1 MYQKEN
7 TIVQEIPDFYH
18 PFGGKMDPENRWIKT
33 KKMIPWEMME
43 EKYASHFKAIGRK
56 AKKDQMAMG
65 ALLIQQKLGLTDEET
80 VAQIIENPYL
90 QYFIGLSEYQ
100 GKKPFDSSMM
110 VYFRKRV
117 TPEMLEELNDALCI
131 KKKTKKKKDDKKD
144 DDDQPPENKGKLL
157 LDATCTPADIKF
169 PTDLNLLNEAR
180 EKLEAMIDES
190 FSRGELG
197 RDKPRTYRRVAR
209 KSYLIAAKNKRIS
222 EGKLKKAI
230 RKQLQYVRRDLGYLE
245 KADQT
250 KMTAKQQKDLTVI
263 CKLYGQ
269 QKKMFEEQIH
279 SIPDR
284 IVSISQ
290 DHVRPIVRGK
300 AGAGV
305 EFGAKVSI
313 SLLNGFVFADKISW
327 DNYNEGTILKE
338 HVQKFLER
346 FGCYPKAV
354 IVDKIYRTRENQ
366 EFCKEYGIRL
376 SGPPLGRPR
385 MDELEREKI
394 KAQERKDISVRNAV
408 EGNFGNG
415 KRKYGLNLIMTKLP
429 ETSETVIRLNFILL
443 NIEKKLRLLLRLFFG
458 RIFYRYSVLKNCA

>member
-190 FSRGELG
+190 FSR
-197 RDKPRTYRRVAR
+197 
-209 KSYLIAAKNKRIS
+209 
-222 EGKLKKAI
+222 
-230 RKQLQYVRRDLGYLE
+230 
-245 KADQT
+245 
-250 KMTAKQQKDLTVI
+250 
-263 CKLYGQ
+263 
-269 QKKMFEEQIH
+269 
-279 SIPDR
+279 
-284 IVSISQ
+284 
-290 DHVRPIVRGK
+290 
-300 AGAGV
+300 
-305 EFGAKVSI
+305 
-313 SLLNGFVFADKISW
+313 
-327 DNYNEGTILKE
+327 
-338 HVQKFLER
+338 
-346 FGCYPKAV
+346 
-354 IVDKIYRTRENQ
+354 EN
-366 EFCKEYGIRL
+366 
-376 SGPPLGRPR
+376 
-385 MDELEREKI
+385 
-394 KAQERKDISVRNAV
+394 
-408 EGNFGNG
+408 
-415 KRKYGLNLIMTKLP
+415 
-429 ETSETVIRLNFILL
+429 
-443 NIEKKLRLLLRLFFG
+443 
-458 RIFYRYSVLKNCA
+458 